1 LSHLL
6 SSNVVPL
13 ESLDLSWNHL
23 GTEQASVILRSLSS
37 NSTLK
42 SLYLDYNGIHQGIL
56 STVAATGG
64 MKVSGDEFLESLALT
79 TSGVGGGGRG
89 NGIVQLPSNQTIEL
103 ISLTNNSIPAQ
114 LLKRY
119 QQNFLTDLKLFQET
133 KLEVL

>member
-1 LSHLL
+1 
-6 SSNVVPL
+6 
-13 ESLDLSWNHL
+13 
-23 GTEQASVILRSLSS
+23 
-37 NSTLK
+37 LK